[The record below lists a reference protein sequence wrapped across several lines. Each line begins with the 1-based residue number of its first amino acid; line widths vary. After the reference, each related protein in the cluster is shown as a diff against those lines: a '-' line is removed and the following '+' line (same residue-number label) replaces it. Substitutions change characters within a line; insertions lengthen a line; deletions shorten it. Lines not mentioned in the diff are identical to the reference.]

1 MTDLDRTR
9 PVRAYIHHLY
19 ADADDDTC
27 RSRYLLLVI
36 HPNVEQ
42 LRAAQAAYERQRDR
56 KAGLKPAAQA
66 DDSEA
71 CGLWQ
76 PVTTQSRYD
85 RRAKAWLDTTP
96 PFLGVI
102 RLAQGY
108 LTPEIVA
115 HECVHAALTMARRH
129 DWAKPG
135 NSGEANFG
143 GSCDDSEEAFAY
155 SLSRLIVAVESVVA
169 DACQRMGV
177 SRG

>member
-1 MTDLDRTR
+1 MLEPDLDRTQ

-42 LRAAQAAYERQRDR
+42 LRAAQAAYEQQRDR

-76 PVTTQSRYD
+76 PLTTQSRYD
-85 RRAKAWLDTTP
+85 RRRKVWLDTTP

-115 HECVHAALTMARRH
+115 LDTAAAIE
-129 DWAKPG
+129 AA
-135 NSGEANFG
+135 NSTSIVRCTFSGLHQIWPAQ
-143 GSCDDSEEAFAY
+143 Y
-155 SLSRLIVAVESVVA
+155 SASV
-169 DACQRMGV
+169 GV
-177 SRG
+177 SSSGRMQSGQSPRSMH